1 MRALLIAAPLV
12 ALASAA
18 PENAAADPLQS
29 PILSAE
35 AAARESGIP
44 PTPRPSTVA
53 PVADLPAPG
62 GPNAAVP
69 APVRT
74 LAEAV
79 ALAARSSPRLEAQ
92 RAAARASDERVPIA
106 RGAYGPTVQV
116 QGSYSLT
123 HDRNDGQPPFVP
135 PVDESGWTRSA
146 AAILTQPLLT
156 FGRNHAGEAIARAQS
171 RFAGEQL
178 RIVENDVLLNAVAAY
193 VAVVRDANA
202 LAIARQ
208 NAAILARELEDDTS
222 RYAAHEITMT
232 DLLQVRNR
240 HAAAEGALVQAEG
253 QLATSQAQFLR
264 DVGAP
269 PGELA
274 PPDLLAV
281 PVDGIEAAYDLADR
295 GSPVVAAAR
304 FREGISRAQ
313 LEAARAEWLPRVD
326 FRGTAAVGTLSPYN
340 DFLRTR
346 RLQAEL
352 VATVPLVDLQRA
364 PQVAE
369 AHDNNQSDWLLINQ
383 ARRENRAQVGGAW
396 NQLAATRASLAWYLR
411 AVEAAR
417 SAYEDGR
424 IEARAGQRTTIEVL
438 DLARDLL
445 FVQTSYNSALASEY
459 VARASLL
466 AAMGRLDAASLG
478 VAGSEPAGVHAAR
491 VGHAGD
497 LPFLTPLLH
506 RLDGLT
512 PARIPRRRQS
522 ADGAAEVR
530 IGAPM
535 PLPADAPGLRVD
547 PTTAGRP

>member
-1 MRALLIAAPLV
+1 MRRVSIVAPLV
-12 ALASAA
+12 FVVSIA
-18 PENAAADPLQS
+18 PARAADPLQS
-29 PILSAE
+29 PILSAV
-35 AAARESGIP
+35 AAAREAGIP
-44 PTPRPSTVA
+44 PTPPPSTIAPVSDIQPAGRLDVA
-53 PVADLPAPG
+53 PATA
-62 GPNAAVP
+62 
-69 APVRT
+69 VRT

-79 ALAARSSPRLEAQ
+79 ALAARTSPRLEAQ

-123 HDRNDGQPPFVP
+123 HDWNDSQGPFSP
-135 PVDESGWTRSA
+135 AVDQSGWTRSA

-156 FGRNHAGEAIARAQS
+156 FGRNRASEAIARAQS
-171 RFAGEQL
+171 RYAGEQL
-178 RIVENDVLLNAVAAY
+178 RIVENEVLLNAVAAY
-193 VAVVRDANA
+193 VAVIRDANA
-202 LAIARQ
+202 VAIARQ

-222 RYAAHEITMT
+222 RYAVREITMT

-240 HAAAEGALVQAEG
+240 HAAAEGALLQAQG
-253 QLATSQAQFLR
+253 QLAASQAQFLR

-274 PPDLLAV
+274 PPDLLEV
-281 PVDGIEAAYDLADR
+281 PVGEIDAAYDLADR
-295 GSPVVAAAR
+295 ASPVVAAAR
-304 FREGISRAQ
+304 LREGVSRGQ

-326 FRGTAAVGTLSPYN
+326 FRGTAAVGTLTPYN
-340 DFLRTR
+340 DFLRSR
-346 RLQAEL
+346 RLQAEV
-352 VATVPLVDLQRA
+352 VATVPLVDLRRPA
-364 PQVAE
+364 QVAE
-369 AHDNNQSDWLLINQ
+369 AHENNKADWLLIDQ
-383 ARRENRAQVGGAW
+383 ARRENRAQVASAW

-417 SAYEDGR
+417 TAYEDGR

-445 FVQTSYNSALASEY
+445 FVQTSYNGALASEY

-478 VAGSEPAGVHAAR
+478 LGGGEMAGRHAAR
-491 VGHAGD
+491 VRHDGD

-506 RLDGLT
+506 QLDGLS
-512 PARIPRRRQS
+512 PVRLHKRRVSGDR
-522 ADGAAEVR
+522 AAKVR

-535 PLPADAPGLRVD
+535 PLPADAPDLRAD
-547 PTTAGRP
+547 PTAIGRH